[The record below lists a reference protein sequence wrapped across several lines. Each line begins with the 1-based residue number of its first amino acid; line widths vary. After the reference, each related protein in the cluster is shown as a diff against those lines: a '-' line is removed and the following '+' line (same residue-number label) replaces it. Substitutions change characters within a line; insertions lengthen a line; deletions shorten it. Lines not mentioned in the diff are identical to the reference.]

1 MEKKIINCRITPM
14 PKSLFDPMPEIWVTL
29 EGEET
34 EQFMFRY
41 YPDEVSFRESEI
53 VGKTISE
60 CRALFTQKDKAYL
73 QS

>member
-1 MEKKIINCRITPM
+1 M
-14 PKSLFDPMPEIWVTL
+14 PKSLFDAMPEIWVTL

-34 EQFMFRY
+34 EQFMFSY

-60 CRALFTQKDKAYL
+60 CRTLFYNKDKKYL